1 MGFRFFLFL
10 SKKNAALKHGI
21 FLWILWVPGHPGD
34 NMIQP
39 TNSGTDGRYTAP
51 SNRWF
56 RLLRAFVG
64 SLVPHFDR
72 QIHIII
78 YIYKQLK
85 LRDTKTCVF
94 VSNFACVFLCIGEFG
109 GGIWFDSGYGGWSEP
124 KCDDDPRLIM
134 N

>member
-1 MGFRFFLFL
+1 MV
-10 SKKNAALKHGI
+10 

-78 YIYKQLK
+78 YIYMYKQLY
-85 LRDTKTCVF
+85 KTERHQDLCFCFQFCVCFF
-94 VSNFACVFLCIGEFG
+94 VH
-109 GGIWFDSGYGGWSEP
+109 W
-124 KCDDDPRLIM
+124 
-134 N
+134 

>member
-1 MGFRFFLFL
+1 MGF
-10 SKKNAALKHGI
+10 S
-21 FLWILWVPGHPGD
+21 WILWVPGHPGD

-78 YIYKQLK
+78 
-85 LRDTKTCVF
+85 F
-94 VSNFACVFLCIGEFG
+94 VSNFACGFLCIGEFG